1 MARGLLPATELDLHL
16 PGSMIVP
23 AMLLIM
29 LVAKYRHGLAA
40 AVFIGAY
47 VAIYV
52 LARLVEAAEA
62 PSPAA
67 KSTS

>member
-1 MARGLLPATELDLHL
+1 
-16 PGSMIVP
+16 MIVP

-29 LVAKYRHGLAA
+29 LMAKYRHGLAA